1 MKNHKRPVLDAS
13 AVLALLQGE
22 PGSEKLRKLLPEA
35 LVSAVNQAEVLAKLV
50 NHGMPAAEAQAA
62 FDALHVEVTA
72 FEADLAALSAQSVR
86 KGISLG
92 ERCFLASAFR
102 HGRGYTSD
110 RDLSKLLGKTAHEL
124 EFLR

>member
-13 AVLALLQGE
+13 AVLALMQGE
-22 PGSEKLRKLLPEA
+22 TGSERLRKLLPEG
-35 LVSAVNQAEVLAKLV
+35 LVGAVNEAEVVAKLV

-72 FEADLAALSAQSVR
+72 FDADLAALSAQYVR

-92 ERCFLASAFR
+92 DRCFLASVFR
-102 HGRGYTSD
+102 YGRGYTSD
-110 RDLSKLLGKTAHEL
+110 RDLAKLLGKTAPDL
-124 EFLR
+124 EFFR